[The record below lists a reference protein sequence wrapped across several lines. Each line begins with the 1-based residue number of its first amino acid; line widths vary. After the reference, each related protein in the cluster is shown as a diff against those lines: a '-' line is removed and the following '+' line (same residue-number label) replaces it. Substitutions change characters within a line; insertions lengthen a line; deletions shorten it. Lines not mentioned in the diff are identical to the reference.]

1 MNDYAFKFVVDDM
14 YGYSFSEVECKGP
27 LSLSDVVNL
36 RAGASYRFDKTL
48 TLWVQAANLLNKQWD
63 VTMGMG
69 AQKLGFM
76 GGLQLVF

>member
-1 MNDYAFKFVVDDM
+1 MPGVEEEYHNFLATSAMDD
-14 YGYSFSEVECKGP
+14 V
-27 LSLSDVVNL
+27 LNL

-48 TLWVQAANLLNKQWD
+48 TLWVQASNLLNKQWD